1 MTARSERVA
10 DAYGLSRTEVARWG
24 DKTLSVFERKAAQLG
39 LPGFTTPTPTCEDED
54 ESEILPW

>member
-1 MTARSERVA
+1 MTRADRVA

-39 LPGFTTPTPTCEDED
+39 LPGFTQPTTTEQDED
-54 ESEILPW
+54 ESEILPF